1 MSQGVKVDVDGIAS
15 GIVAAAIFLFGI
27 AAFSKACDD
36 WEDDCL
42 DRVKATV
49 HGKAPDGTP
58 AEIQS
63 SWCGKYKP
71 GREPAGH

>member
-1 MSQGVKVDVDGIAS
+1 MNRGAKVDVDGIAS
-15 GIVAAAIFLFGI
+15 
-27 AAFSKACDD
+27 D

-42 DRVKATV
+42 NRVKVTV